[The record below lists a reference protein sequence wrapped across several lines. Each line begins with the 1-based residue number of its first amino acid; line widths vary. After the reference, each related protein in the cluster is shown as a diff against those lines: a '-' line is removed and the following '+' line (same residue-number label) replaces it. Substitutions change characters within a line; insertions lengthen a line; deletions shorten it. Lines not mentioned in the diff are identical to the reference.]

1 MRFGTTIVAPKN
13 RSTFTFLFYGKLQFS
28 PQLYH
33 SDPLPI
39 DMSLGWARERQG
51 GSSVVLSKYG
61 NMAGFTS
68 QLNVDVGPRARAAA
82 VATNSGDVSAND
94 LADVLVPIEN
104 KEPQG

>member
-1 MRFGTTIVAPKN
+1 MGN
-13 RSTFTFLFYGKLQFS
+13 SNFLL
-28 PQLYH
+28 QLYH

-39 DMSLGWARERQG
+39 DMALGWARERQG

-94 LADVLVPIEN
+94 LADALVPIEN